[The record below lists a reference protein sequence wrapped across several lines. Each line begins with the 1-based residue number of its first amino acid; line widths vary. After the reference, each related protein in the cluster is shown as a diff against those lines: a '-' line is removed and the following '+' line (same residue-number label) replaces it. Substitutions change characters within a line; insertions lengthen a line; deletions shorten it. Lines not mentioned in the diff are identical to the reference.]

1 MLIEGAVILQRI
13 CNYLSMAMVFILL
26 LSGCQNDS
34 QKSSKQQS
42 ETKHAATEQIQLS
55 TQDKDAIKEKLIKIV
70 DKYGQNQNLAVSNR
84 YFSRNEQMEGD
95 GYAITEDGEI
105 QITDHD
111 KPGRKHFNIHNVVG
125 LTMYQGQFTQGGF
138 DERAQDLTN
147 IHGYS
152 SVAKMDQS
160 ITKYLFADNG
170 KVYEYQFK
178 PNSEPSLSTGF
189 ATKDYNGK
197 DPNLKPNEKFTVSKN
212 KNLNKKW
219 KTLLFEYKR

>member
-1 MLIEGAVILQRI
+1 MLIEGAVTLRRVF
-13 CNYLSMAMVFILL
+13 NYLSMAIVMILI
-26 LSGCQNDS
+26 LSGCQNGS
-34 QKSSKQQS
+34 QEETKQHS
-42 ETKHAATEQIQLS
+42 ETKHAETKQIKLSEQDRDTLKQEL
-55 TQDKDAIKEKLIKIV
+55 LKIA
-70 DKYGQNQNLAVSNR
+70 DEYGQDQHKAVSNR

-95 GYAITEDGEI
+95 GYAISDDGEI

-125 LTMYQGQFTQGGF
+125 LTMYQSKHNQGGY

-147 IHGYS
+147 IQGYS
-152 SVAKMDQS
+152 SVAKMDQP

-178 PNSEPSLSTGF
+178 SNSEPSLSTGF

-197 DPNLKPNEKFTVSKN
+197 DPNLKPNEKFTVSKD
-212 KNLNKKW
+212 KILNKKW
-219 KTLLFEYKR
+219 KMLLSEYK